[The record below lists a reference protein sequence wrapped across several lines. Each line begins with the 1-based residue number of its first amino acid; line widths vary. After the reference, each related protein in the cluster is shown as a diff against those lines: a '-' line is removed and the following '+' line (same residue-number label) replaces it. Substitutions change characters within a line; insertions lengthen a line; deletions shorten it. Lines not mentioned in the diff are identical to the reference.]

1 MLALFSSMLGEQHSQ
16 LTASRERLIN
26 GLNKLH
32 ETNSAVDAMQQEL
45 TALQPTLQQ
54 KTASAEQLLAQV
66 GEAACTSSQLMW
78 SQNAS
83 LKAFTK
89 QLYWNSGFL
98 HGNLHLCVF
107 WHSKQTLDLRML
119 PVLSNFPVHEWDFK

>member
-1 MLALFSSMLGEQHSQ
+1 MQRRFYVTPKSFLDMLALFSSMLGEQHSQ

-45 TALQPTLQQ
+45 TALQQ

-66 GEAACTSSQLMW
+66 GEAACTSSQLM
-78 SQNAS
+78 
-83 LKAFTK
+83 
-89 QLYWNSGFL
+89 
-98 HGNLHLCVF
+98 
-107 WHSKQTLDLRML
+107 
-119 PVLSNFPVHEWDFK
+119 